1 MWRVMFAELSSQPL
15 KVYGVNSVG
24 LKSNFGSK
32 KPFSLTDTLSVQSL
46 MHPLKQCV
54 NTFKNKVSLSIHPTD
69 AAPRRSMGF
78 LDRFDKTLYQAK
90 SDGRNKSVIF
100 TSTTETIARYTFNN
114 NNLPNKKSSV
124 VLSKTQFQTST

>member
-1 MWRVMFAELSSQPL
+1 MRRVMFAELSSQPL
-15 KVYGVNSVG
+15 KIYDVNSVG

-78 LDRFDKTLYQAK
+78 
-90 SDGRNKSVIF
+90 
-100 TSTTETIARYTFNN
+100 STDSINFLKICSA
-114 NNLPNKKSSV
+114 L
-124 VLSKTQFQTST
+124 

>member
-1 MWRVMFAELSSQPL
+1 
-15 KVYGVNSVG
+15 
-24 LKSNFGSK
+24 
-32 KPFSLTDTLSVQSL
+32 
-46 MHPLKQCV
+46 
-54 NTFKNKVSLSIHPTD
+54 
-69 AAPRRSMGF
+69 MGF

>member
-1 MWRVMFAELSSQPL
+1 LGKLNTVTSSGLLLFHKSAWAELSSQPL
-15 KVYGVNSVG
+15 KIYGVNSVG

-54 NTFKNKVSLSIHPTD
+54 NRFKNKVSLSIHPTD

-78 LDRFDKTLYQAK
+78 LDRFDKIRQLKSLYFTL
-90 SDGRNKSVIF
+90 I
-100 TSTTETIARYTFNN
+100 
-114 NNLPNKKSSV
+114 
-124 VLSKTQFQTST
+124 

>member
-32 KPFSLTDTLSVQSL
+32 KPFSLTDTLSVQSV

>member
-1 MWRVMFAELSSQPL
+1 MRRVMFAELSSQPL
-15 KVYGVNSVG
+15 KIYDVNSVG

-78 LDRFDKTLYQAK
+78 LDRFDKFSKDLFSTINPTLKKNFRSKVHQYVKALEY
-90 SDGRNKSVIF
+90 SAI
-100 TSTTETIARYTFNN
+100 TSI
-114 NNLPNKKSSV
+114 NL
-124 VLSKTQFQTST
+124 T